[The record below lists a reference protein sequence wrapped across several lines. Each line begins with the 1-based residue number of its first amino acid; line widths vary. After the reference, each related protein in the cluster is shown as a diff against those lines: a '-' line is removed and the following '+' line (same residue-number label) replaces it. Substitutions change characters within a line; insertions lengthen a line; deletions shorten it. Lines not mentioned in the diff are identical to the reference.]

1 MYTVMVLTTVCT
13 VKGRTLKGGGRL
25 CDIATT
31 LLPLLG
37 LPKTSGMDGVDL
49 FA

>member
-1 MYTVMVLTTVCT
+1 VPLLIAGDGTR
-13 VKGRTLKGGGRL
+13 GRSLRPGGRL

-31 LLPLLG
+31 LLPILG
-37 LPKTSGMDGVDL
+37 LPRASGMDGVDL

>member
-1 MYTVMVLTTVCT
+1 L
-13 VKGRTLKGGGRL
+13 RSGGRL

-31 LLPLLG
+31 LLPILG
-37 LPKTSGMDGVDL
+37 LPQTGSMNGIDL